1 MEPWLLYWSKSLGK
15 RNFLQTKRNTKETWK
30 LSLYIRTGER
40 FMDGPSTFTVKEN
53 SRFLTDLHVAS
64 NKSLQK
70 KIKGPTL
77 IM

>member
-1 MEPWLLYWSKSLGK
+1 
-15 RNFLQTKRNTKETWK
+15 
-30 LSLYIRTGER
+30 
-40 FMDGPSTFTVKEN
+40 MDGPSTLTVKEN